1 MGKNQSASNLINI
14 INYNNGNILFV
25 SGSTT
30 LMTISSSGEIIT
42 TGVISGSNIL
52 TSSYSQNSE
61 LLDNFD
67 ATSFVFTSSYNTDSS
82 SFSTRVTNNESTG
95 SSLTTASGSFSTR
108 VSTIESKYATTGS
121 NTFTGP
127 QYVSHA
133 SNAIGFTSTASL
145 YTDGGFRVTKDAFV
159 SGTLYLN
166 NLTVYGTSSIQ
177 YITSS
182 QLNVATNI
190 ITVNTDT
197 PAVRFGGL
205 TVYDSG
211 SLAGTGSLFWDS
223 EQNHWVYANP
233 SGSSYSGG
241 MLMSGPRS
249 QALGSEQGTTACALM
264 MGQGGDHITSS
275 AIFHY
280 GNATCFYGQSYIS
293 SSGLACFSGTVCAP
307 VHVGGTFTGT
317 TVYGSTAICGGAV
330 SGTTG
335 TFSGQIV
342 QTLGNNQILFDNSSA
357 TTGYQYMRLVNS
369 GSQLTWGIEASISA
383 GLFNNTSAYAAV
395 IGNSKNA
402 PFEIGTNATVRLSI
416 ASTGAACFACELTA
430 KTIGTNDLI
439 LNNLNHEHANYV
451 DGTRGSWLIQEGA
464 CDLFIINQVTCKKYK
479 FNLIEIK

>member
-233 SGSSYSGG
+233 SGSTYSGG

-280 GNATCFYGQSYIS
+280 GNATCFYSSTYIS
-293 SSGLACFSGTVCAP
+293 SSG
-307 VHVGGTFTGT
+307 
-317 TVYGSTAICGGAV
+317 
-330 SGTTG
+330 
-335 TFSGQIV
+335 
-342 QTLGNNQILFDNSSA
+342 
-357 TTGYQYMRLVNS
+357 
-369 GSQLTWGIEASISA
+369 
-383 GLFNNTSAYAAV
+383 
-395 IGNSKNA
+395 
-402 PFEIGTNATVRLSI
+402 
-416 ASTGAACFACELTA
+416 AACFGGDLTA
-430 KTIGTNDLI
+430 KSLGTNDLI